1 MEIGRLFIL
10 ATYNHFSDSKSNRNS
25 IFSGI
30 NTTTSTNTMR
40 KLILL
45 IFLIGILYTNS
56 HSQNTNHSF
65 TLSKSEFLLDGKPFQ
80 IISGEI
86 HPARVPVEYWRH
98 RIQMAKAMG
107 CNTIAAYIFW
117 NYHESEPGVFDF
129 QTGNHNIA
137 AFIRIVQEEGM
148 FLMLRPGPYVCAE
161 WDFGGLPSY
170 LLRIPDIKVRCMDPR
185 YTEAVERYI
194 KTLALQ
200 VKDLQATKGG
210 PIVMVQVEN
219 EYGSYGNDRTYMKW
233 LQEVWKKSGIEV
245 PFYTSDGATPF
256 MLEAGSLPDA
266 AIGLDP
272 AANASDFAEA
282 TKANPNVPSF
292 CSELYPGWLTHWG
305 EKWQR
310 PDTAGL
316 IKDVKWLMD
325 NKKSFNFYVIHGGTN
340 FGYWAGANAFSPTQY
355 QPDVTSYD
363 YDAPINEMG
372 QATPKY
378 IALRNLLAKYQPA
391 KHKLPAIPAAMPS
404 IEIPEISFTSSAS
417 VWENLPEAIQTAQP
431 KPMEMFGQ
439 KAGFILYRTSLIG
452 HKKGKLR
459 ITELHDY
466 ATIFVDG
473 KYIGKLD
480 RAKAENIIELPAS
493 TSANPQLDILVE
505 GMGRIN
511 FAEYMIDRKGIT
523 ERVSLNGMTLM
534 NWQVFTLPFD
544 ESYVENLKFTP
555 ATTSQHGNFFKS
567 EFQLTATGDT
577 YIDVSQWEKGL
588 VWVNGHNLGRYW
600 NIGPQKELYCPAPW
614 LKKGKNEIVI
624 FDMHMLSP
632 KTVKGTKKLSD

>member
-1 MEIGRLFIL
+1 MNKFIL
-10 ATYNHFSDSKSNRNS
+10 FVCISFILGNS
-25 IFSGI
+25 
-30 NTTTSTNTMR
+30 
-40 KLILL
+40 LC
-45 IFLIGILYTNS
+45 
-56 HSQNTNHSF
+56 SQNAKHSF
-65 TLSKSEFLLDGKPFQ
+65 TLEKSEFLLDGKPFQ
-80 IISGEI
+80 IISGEM
-86 HPARVPVEYWRH
+86 HPARIPVEYWRQ

-107 CNTIAAYIFW
+107 CNTIAAYVFW

-137 AFIRIVQEEGM
+137 QFIKIVQEEGM
-148 FLMLRPGPYVCAE
+148 WLILRPGPYVCAE

-170 LLRIPDIKVRCMDPR
+170 LLSIPDIKVRCMDPR
-185 YTEAVERYI
+185 YTEAADRYI

-200 VKDLQATKGG
+200 VKDLQVTKGG

-219 EYGSYGNDRTYMKW
+219 EYGSYGNDHTYMKW
-233 LQEVWKKSGIEV
+233 VQDVWKKNGIEV
-245 PFYTSDGATPF
+245 PFYTADGATPY

-272 AANASDFAEA
+272 GANAENFAEA
-282 TKANPNVPSF
+282 TKINPNVPSF

-310 PDTAGL
+310 PDTTEL
-316 IKDVKWLMD
+316 LKDVKWLMD

-340 FGYWAGANAFSPTQY
+340 FGYWSGANAFSPTQY

-378 IALRNLLAKYQPA
+378 VALRNLLAKYLPA
-391 KHKLPAIPAAMPS
+391 KQKLPAVPATIPV
-404 IEIPEISFTSSAS
+404 IEIPEIKLTASAS
-417 VWENLPEAIQTAQP
+417 VWDNLPAAIQSSQP
-431 KPMEMFGQ
+431 KPMEMIGQ
-439 KAGFILYRTSLIG
+439 KGGFILYRTKLIG

-466 ATIFVDG
+466 ATVFVDG

-480 RAKAENIIELPAS
+480 RTKAENIIELPAS

-523 ERVSLNGMTLM
+523 DRVSLNGMTLM
-534 NWQVFTLPFD
+534 DWQIFTLPMD
-544 ESYVENLKFTP
+544 EPYVQNLKFTSEERTQP
-555 ATTSQHGNFFKS
+555 GNFFKG
-567 EFQLTATGDT
+567 EFDLATTGDT
-577 YIDVSQWEKGL
+577 YLDVSQWEKGV
-588 VWVNGHNLGRYW
+588 VWVNGYNLGRYW
-600 NIGPQKELYCPAPW
+600 NIGPQKQLYCPAPW
-614 LKKGKNEIVI
+614 LKKGKNVIVI
-624 FDMHMLSP
+624 FDMHQLAP
-632 KTVKGTKKLSD
+632 KTVKGVKSMD

>member
-1 MEIGRLFIL
+1 MNKLFL
-10 ATYNHFSDSKSNRNS
+10 S
-25 IFSGI
+25 IFLSI
-30 NTTTSTNTMR
+30 
-40 KLILL
+40 
-45 IFLIGILYTNS
+45 
-56 HSQNTNHSF
+56 
-65 TLSKSEFLLDGKPFQ
+65 TLSVSLFGQAKTRSFKLEKSEFLLDGKPFQ
-80 IISGEI
+80 IISGEM
-86 HPARVPVEYWRH
+86 HPARIPAEYWRQ
-98 RIQMAKAMG
+98 RVQMAKAMG
-107 CNTIAAYIFW
+107 CNTIAAYVFW
-117 NYHESEPGVFDF
+117 NYHESESGVFDF

-137 AFIRIVQEEGM
+137 QFIKIVQEEGL
-148 FLMLRPGPYVCAE
+148 FLILRPGPYVCAE

-170 LLRIPDIKVRCMDPR
+170 LLSIPDIKVRCMDPR
-185 YTEAVERYI
+185 YTEAADRYI

-200 VKDLQATKGG
+200 VKDLQVTKGG

-233 LQEVWKKSGIEV
+233 VQNVWKQNGIEV
-245 PFYTSDGATPF
+245 PFYTADGATPY

-272 AANASDFAEA
+272 GANAGNFAVA
-282 TKANPNVPSF
+282 TKINPNVPSF

-310 PDTAGL
+310 PDTTEL
-316 IKDVKWLMD
+316 LTDVKWLMD

-378 IALRNLLAKYQPA
+378 YALRNLLAKYLPA
-391 KHKLPAIPAAMPS
+391 KQKLPAIPAAIPV
-404 IEIPEISFTSSAS
+404 IEIPEIKLTASAS
-417 VWENLPEAIQTAQP
+417 VWDNLPAAIQSPQP
-431 KPMEMFGQ
+431 KPMEMLGQ
-439 KAGFILYRTSLIG
+439 KGGFILYRTKLIG

-466 ATIFVDG
+466 TTVFVDG

-480 RAKAENIIELPAS
+480 RAKAENIIEIPAS
-493 TSANPQLDILVE
+493 ASANPQLDILVE

-534 NWQVFTLPFD
+534 DWQIFTLPFD
-544 ESYVENLKFTP
+544 ETYVQNLKFTSGENAKP
-555 ATTSQHGNFFKS
+555 GLFFKG
-567 EFQLTATGDT
+567 EFDLAAVGDT
-577 YIDVSQWEKGL
+577 YLDVTAWEKGV

-600 NIGPQKELYCPAPW
+600 NIGPQKQLYCPAPW

-624 FDMHMLSP
+624 FDLHQINP
-632 KTVKGTKKLSD
+632 KPVKGVKGME

>member
-1 MEIGRLFIL
+1 MKNHTLFTFIFIL
-10 ATYNHFSDSKSNRNS
+10 LASFSQGQEKMH
-25 IFSGI
+25 
-30 NTTTSTNTMR
+30 T
-40 KLILL
+40 
-45 IFLIGILYTNS
+45 
-56 HSQNTNHSF
+56 F
-65 TLSKSEFLLDGKPFQ
+65 TLQKSEFLLDGKPFQ
-80 IISGEI
+80 IISGEM
-86 HPARVPVEYWRH
+86 HPARIPAEYWRH

-117 NYHESEPGVFDF
+117 NYHETEPGVFDF

-137 AFIRIVQEEGM
+137 QFIKIVQEEGL
-148 FLMLRPGPYVCAE
+148 FLILRPGPYVCAE
-161 WDFGGLPSY
+161 WDFGGLPAY
-170 LLRIPDIKVRCMDPR
+170 LLSIPDIKVRCMDSR
-185 YTEAVERYI
+185 YTEAVSRYL

-200 VKDLQATKGG
+200 VRDLQVTKGG
-210 PIVMVQVEN
+210 PILMVQVEN

-233 LQEVWKKSGIEV
+233 VQSEWRRNGIEV
-245 PFYTSDGATPF
+245 PFYTADGATPY

-272 AANASDFAEA
+272 GANEGDFAQA
-282 TKANPNVPSF
+282 TKVNPDVPSF

-316 IKDVKWLMD
+316 MKDVKWLMD

-340 FGYWAGANAFSPTQY
+340 FGYWAGANAFNPTQY

-378 IALRNLLAKYQPA
+378 MALRTLLAKYLPA
-391 KHKLPAIPAAMPS
+391 KQKLPVIPAAIPV
-404 IEIPEISFTSSAS
+404 IEIPEIKFTATAS
-417 VWENLPEAIQTAQP
+417 VWDNLPAAITSAQP
-431 KPMEMFGQ
+431 KPMEMLGQ
-439 KAGFILYRTSLIG
+439 KGGFILYRTNLIG

-466 ATIFVDG
+466 ATVFVDG
-473 KYIGKLD
+473 KYVGKLD

-493 TSANPQLDILVE
+493 ASANPQLDILVE
-505 GMGRIN
+505 GMGHIN

-534 NWQVFTLPFD
+534 DWRIFTLPFD
-544 ESYVENLKFTP
+544 EGYLQNLKFSSVGAERP
-555 ATTSQHGNFFKS
+555 GIFFKG
-567 EFQLTATGDT
+567 EFDLANTGDT
-577 YIDVSQWEKGL
+577 YLDVSQWEKGV

-600 NIGPQKELYCPAPW
+600 NIGPQKQLYCPASF
-614 LKKGKNEIVI
+614 LKNGKNEIVI
-624 FDMHMLSP
+624 FDLHQLEARN
-632 KTVKGTKKLSD
+632 VKGVKSME

>member
-1 MEIGRLFIL
+1 MNRILISMLLVLLFSGWGWSQEKSHTFIL
-10 ATYNHFSDSKSNRNS
+10 GKT
-25 IFSGI
+25 
-30 NTTTSTNTMR
+30 
-40 KLILL
+40 
-45 IFLIGILYTNS
+45 
-56 HSQNTNHSF
+56 
-65 TLSKSEFLLDGKPFQ
+65 EFLLDGKPFQ
-80 IISGEI
+80 IISGEM
-86 HPARVPVEYWRH
+86 HPARIPVEYWRH

-107 CNTIAAYIFW
+107 CNTIAAYVFW

-129 QTGNHNIA
+129 QTENHNIA
-137 AFIRIVQEEGM
+137 QFIRIVREEGM
-148 FLMLRPGPYVCAE
+148 WLMLRPGPYVCAE

-170 LLRIPDIKVRCMDPR
+170 LLSIPDIKVRCMDKR
-185 YTEAVERYI
+185 YTEAVERYV

-200 VKDLQATKGG
+200 VKDLQVTKGG

-233 LQEVWKKSGIEV
+233 LEELWKKNGIDV
-245 PFYTSDGATPF
+245 PFYTADGATPF

-272 AANASDFAEA
+272 ASSESDFAEA

-305 EKWQR
+305 EKWQH
-310 PDTAGL
+310 PDTASL

-340 FGYWAGANAFSPTQY
+340 FGYWAGANAFNPTQY

-363 YDAPINEMG
+363 YDAPVNEMG

-378 IALRNLLAKYQPA
+378 LALRNLLAKYRPSKQ
-391 KHKLPAIPAAMPS
+391 KLPIIPAPMPV
-404 IEIPEISFTSSAS
+404 IEIPEITFTSSAS
-417 VWENLPEAIQTAQP
+417 VWENLPSAIESAQP

-439 KAGFILYRTSLIG
+439 KAGFILYRTTLIG

-466 ATIFVDG
+466 ATIFLDG

-480 RAKAENIIELPAS
+480 RTKAENTIDLPESAN
-493 TSANPQLDILVE
+493 ANPQLDILVE

-523 ERVSLNGMTLM
+523 DRVSLNGMTLM
-534 NWQVFTLPFD
+534 DWRVFTLPFD
-544 ESYVENLKFTP
+544 EQYLDKLKFKSEN
-555 ATTSQHGNFFKS
+555 TSRPGIFFKG
-567 EFQLTATGDT
+567 EFQLTTTGDT
-577 YIDVSQWEKGL
+577 YLDVSQWEIGI

-600 NIGPQKELYCPAPW
+600 EIGPQKQLYCPVPW

-624 FDMHMLSP
+624 FDMHQLIP
-632 KTVKGTKKLSD
+632 KTIKGVKTME

>member
-1 MEIGRLFIL
+1 MRNIFIL
-10 ATYNHFSDSKSNRNS
+10 ICVFLSLASFS
-25 IFSGI
+25 
-30 NTTTSTNTMR
+30 
-40 KLILL
+40 
-45 IFLIGILYTNS
+45 Y
-56 HSQNTNHSF
+56 SQVKTHSF
-65 TLSKSEFLLDGKPFQ
+65 KLEKSEFLLDGKPFQ
-80 IISGEI
+80 IISGEM
-86 HPARVPVEYWRH
+86 HPARIPAEYWRQ

-107 CNTIAAYIFW
+107 CNTIAAYVFW

-137 AFIRIVQEEGM
+137 QFIRMVQEEGM
-148 FLMLRPGPYVCAE
+148 FLILRPGPYVCAE

-170 LLRIPDIKVRCMDPR
+170 LLSISDIKVRCMDQR
-185 YTEAVERYI
+185 YTEAADRYI

-200 VKDLQATKGG
+200 VKDLQVTKGG
-210 PIVMVQVEN
+210 PILMVQAEN

-233 LQEVWKKSGIEV
+233 VQEVWKKNGIEV
-245 PFYTSDGATPF
+245 PFYTADGAAPS

-272 AANASDFAEA
+272 GANESNFAEA
-282 TKANPNVPSF
+282 TKINPKVPSF

-310 PDTAGL
+310 PDTTDL
-316 IKDVKWLMD
+316 LKDVKWLMD

-378 IALRNLLAKYQPA
+378 YALRKLLAKYLPDKQ
-391 KHKLPAIPAAMPS
+391 KLPAIPAAIPV
-404 IEIPEISFTSSAS
+404 IEIPEIALTASAS
-417 VWENLPEAIQTAQP
+417 VWDNLPAAIQSPQP
-431 KPMEMFGQ
+431 KPMEMLGQ
-439 KAGFILYRTSLIG
+439 RGGFILYRTRLIG
-452 HKKGKLR
+452 HKSGNLR

-466 ATIFVDG
+466 ATVYVDG

-480 RAKAENIIELPAS
+480 RAKAENIIEIPAS

-505 GMGRIN
+505 GMGHIN

-523 ERVSLNGMTLM
+523 DRVSLNGMTLM
-534 NWQVFTLPFD
+534 DWQIFTLPLD
-544 ESYVENLKFTP
+544 ESDVKNLKFTSEEKTQP
-555 ATTSQHGNFFKS
+555 GIFFKG
-567 EFQLTATGDT
+567 EFDLATTGDT
-577 YIDVSQWEKGL
+577 YLDVSQWEKGV

-600 NIGPQKELYCPAPW
+600 NIGPQKQLYCPAPW

-624 FDMHMLSP
+624 FDLHQLVP
-632 KTVKGTKKLSD
+632 KPVKGVKSME

>member
-1 MEIGRLFIL
+1 M
-10 ATYNHFSDSKSNRNS
+10 SK
-25 IFSGI
+25 FLYF
-30 NTTTSTNTMR
+30 TMIV
-40 KLILL
+40 LILP
-45 IFLIGILYTNS
+45 FWGAGQQKT
-56 HSQNTNHSF
+56 HSF
-65 TLSKSEFLLDGKPFQ
+65 TLSKNDFLLDRKPFQ
-80 IISGEI
+80 IISGEM
-86 HPARVPVEYWRH
+86 HPARIPVEYWRQ

-107 CNTIAAYIFW
+107 CNTIAAYVFW
-117 NYHESEPGVFDF
+117 NYHESEPGTFDF

-137 AFIRIVQEEGM
+137 EFIRIVQKEGM
-148 FLMLRPGPYVCAE
+148 YLMLRPGPYVCAE
-161 WDFGGLPSY
+161 WEFGGLPSY
-170 LLRIPDIKVRCMDPR
+170 LLGIPDIKVRCMDTR

-194 KTLALQ
+194 KALALQ
-200 VKDLQATKGG
+200 VKELQVNKGG
-210 PIVMVQVEN
+210 PILMVQVEN

-233 LQEVWKKSGIEV
+233 LQKVWKENGIDV
-245 PFYTSDGATPF
+245 PFYTADGATPF

-272 AANASDFAEA
+272 STKESDFAEA

-378 IALRNLLAKYQPA
+378 NALRNLLAKYQPA
-391 KHKLPAIPAAMPS
+391 KHKLPAVPAPMPS

-417 VWENLPEAIQTAQP
+417 VWENLPVAIQSPQP

-439 KAGFILYRTSLIG
+439 KAGFILYRTNLIG

-466 ATIFVDG
+466 ATIFLDG

-480 RAKAENIIELPAS
+480 RTKAENIIELPAS
-493 TSANPQLDILVE
+493 TTTNPQLDILVE

-534 NWQVFTLPFD
+534 DWQVFTLPFD
-544 ESYVENLKFTP
+544 ETYIENLKFTKT
-555 ATTSQHGNFFKS
+555 ASSQPGNFFKA
-567 EFQLTATGDT
+567 EFQLSALGDT

-624 FDMHMLSP
+624 FDMHLLSP
-632 KTVKGTKKLSD
+632 KTVKGIRSLSE

>member
-1 MEIGRLFIL
+1 MNRILIAVLLVLLMPLWGRSQQKPHSFQIE
-10 ATYNHFSDSKSNRNS
+10 KSN
-25 IFSGI
+25 F
-30 NTTTSTNTMR
+30 M
-40 KLILL
+40 
-45 IFLIGILYTNS
+45 
-56 HSQNTNHSF
+56 
-65 TLSKSEFLLDGKPFQ
+65 LDGKPFQ
-80 IISGEI
+80 VISGEM
-86 HPARVPVEYWRH
+86 HPARIPAVYWRH

-129 QTGNHNIA
+129 QTENHNIA
-137 AFIRIVQEEGM
+137 QFIRIVQEEGM
-148 FLMLRPGPYVCAE
+148 WLMLRPGPYVCAE

-170 LLRIPDIKVRCMDPR
+170 LLSIPDIKVRCMDPR
-185 YTEAVERYI
+185 YTDAVERYI

-200 VKDLQATKGG
+200 VNHLQVTNGG
-210 PIVMVQVEN
+210 PIIMVQIEN
-219 EYGSYGNDRTYMKW
+219 EYGSYGNDRTYVKW
-233 LQEVWKKSGIEV
+233 LEELWKKNGIEV
-245 PFYTSDGATPF
+245 PFYTADGATPF

-272 AANASDFAEA
+272 AANESEFAQA

-305 EKWQR
+305 EKWQH

-316 IKDVKWLMD
+316 VKDVKWLMD

-372 QATPKY
+372 QPTPKY
-378 IALRNLLAKYQPA
+378 YALRNLLTKHQPSRQ
-391 KHKLPAIPAAMPS
+391 KLPAIPAPMPV
-404 IEIPEISFTSSAS
+404 IEIPEITFTSSAS
-417 VWENLPEAIQTAQP
+417 VWDNLPSAIQSPQP

-439 KAGFILYRTSLIG
+439 KAGFILYRTKLVG
-452 HKKGKLR
+452 HKKGKLL
-459 ITELHDY
+459 ITDLHDY

-480 RAKAENIIELPAS
+480 RSKAENSIVLPES
-493 TSANPQLDILVE
+493 TTADPQLDILVE

-523 ERVSLNGMTLM
+523 DRVSLNGMTLM

-544 ESYVENLKFTP
+544 ETYLDNLKLSTQNN
-555 ATTSQHGNFFKS
+555 SRSGVFFNG
-567 EFQLTATGDT
+567 EFQLAATGDT
-577 YIDVSQWEKGL
+577 YLDLSQWEKGV

-600 NIGPQKELYCPAPW
+600 NIGPQKRLYCPAPW
-614 LKKGKNEIVI
+614 LNKGKNKIVI
-624 FDMHMLSP
+624 FDMHQLIP
-632 KTVKGTKKLSD
+632 KTVSGVKSLE

>member
-1 MEIGRLFIL
+1 MFMFLSILPNCAKGKPHLFEL
-10 ATYNHFSDSKSNRNS
+10 
-25 IFSGI
+25 GI
-30 NTTTSTNTMR
+30 
-40 KLILL
+40 
-45 IFLIGILYTNS
+45 
-56 HSQNTNHSF
+56 
-65 TLSKSEFLLDGKPFQ
+65 SEFLLDGKPFQ
-80 IISGEI
+80 IISGEM
-86 HPARVPVEYWRH
+86 HPARIPVEYWRH

-137 AFIRIVQEEGM
+137 QFIKIVQEEGM

-161 WDFGGLPSY
+161 WEFGGLPSY

-185 YTEAVERYI
+185 YTEAVSRYI

-200 VKDLQATKGG
+200 VKDLQVTKGG

-219 EYGSYGNDRTYMKW
+219 EYGSYGNDRTYIKW
-233 LQEVWKKSGIEV
+233 VQEQWKQNGIEV
-245 PFYTSDGATPF
+245 PFYTADGATPY

-272 AANASDFAEA
+272 GASEGDFAQA
-282 TKANPNVPSF
+282 TKVNPNVPSF

-310 PDTAGL
+310 PDTTDL
-316 IKDVKWLMD
+316 LKDVKWLMD

-340 FGYWAGANAFSPTQY
+340 FGWWAGANAFSPTQY

-378 IALRNLLAKYQPA
+378 MALRGLLAKYLPA
-391 KHKLPAIPAAMPS
+391 KQKLPAIPAAIS
-404 IEIPEISFTSSAS
+404 VIEIPEIKLTATAS
-417 VWENLPEAIQTAQP
+417 VWDNLPVAIQFLQP

-439 KAGFILYRTSLIG
+439 KGGFILYRTKLIG

-459 ITELHDY
+459 VTELHDY
-466 ATIFVDG
+466 ATVFVDG

-480 RAKAENIIELPAS
+480 RTKAETVIELPESA
-493 TSANPQLDILVE
+493 SANPQLDILVE

-534 NWQVFTLPFD
+534 DWQIYPLPFD
-544 ESYVENLKFTP
+544 DQYIQNLKFTSSEVSRP
-555 ATTSQHGNFFKS
+555 GVFFKG
-567 EFQLTATGDT
+567 EFELANTGDT
-577 YIDVSQWEKGL
+577 YLDLGQWEKGV

-600 NIGPQKELYCPAPW
+600 NIGPQNQLYCPAPF
-614 LKKGKNEIVI
+614 LKKGRNEIVI
-624 FDMHMLSP
+624 FDLHQIIPQSIDGKTSP
-632 KTVKGTKKLSD
+632 SATSLK

>member
-1 MEIGRLFIL
+1 MIKLYSLLLVLFAL
-10 ATYNHFSDSKSNRNS
+10 PMFGLPQGKV
-25 IFSGI
+25 
-30 NTTTSTNTMR
+30 
-40 KLILL
+40 
-45 IFLIGILYTNS
+45 
-56 HSQNTNHSF
+56 HSF
-65 TLSKSEFLLDGKPFQ
+65 KLEKSEFLLDGKPFQ
-80 IISGEI
+80 IISGEM
-86 HPARVPVEYWRH
+86 HPARIPVEYWRH

-117 NYHESEPGVFDF
+117 NYHEAGPGVFDF

-137 AFIRIVQEEGM
+137 QFIRMVQEEGL

-170 LLRIPDIKVRCMDPR
+170 LLSIPDIKVRCMDPR

-194 KTLALQ
+194 QALALQ
-200 VKDLQATKGG
+200 VKNLQVTKGG

-233 LQEVWKKSGIEV
+233 LQEVWKKNGIDI
-245 PFYTSDGATPF
+245 PFYTADGATPY

-272 AANASDFAEA
+272 GANAGNFEQAS
-282 TKANPNVPSF
+282 KVNPNVPSF

-310 PDTAGL
+310 PDTASL
-316 IKDVKWLMD
+316 IKEVKWLMD

-340 FGYWAGANAFSPTQY
+340 FDWWAGANSFSPTQY

-372 QATPKY
+372 QPTPKY
-378 IALRNLLAKYQPA
+378 NALRNLLAKYQPA
-391 KHKLPAIPAAMPS
+391 KQKLPAVPAPVPV
-404 IEIPEISFTSSAS
+404 IEIPEINLSSSAS
-417 VWENLPEAIQTAQP
+417 VWDNLPAAIQSPQP

-439 KAGFILYRTSLIG
+439 KGGFILYRTRLIG

-466 ATIFVDG
+466 ATVFLDG
-473 KYIGKLD
+473 KYVGKLD

-493 TSANPQLDILVE
+493 ATENPQLDILVE

-523 ERVSLNGMTLM
+523 DRVSLNGMTLM
-534 NWQVFTLPFD
+534 NWQIFNLPFD
-544 ESYVENLKFTP
+544 ENYLQNLKFTSGEVNRP
-555 ATTSQHGNFFKS
+555 GTFFKG
-567 EFQLTATGDT
+567 EFELINEGDT
-577 YIDVSQWEKGL
+577 YIDVSHWEKGV

-600 NIGPQKELYCPAPW
+600 SIGPQKQLYCPAPW

-624 FDMHMLSP
+624 FDLHQLNP
-632 KTVKGTKKLSD
+632 KPVKGVKSME